1 MTSPPLTKAEQA
13 LERGA
18 YSECINILKGLATS
32 NPPSDIE
39 EAKIGVLLATAYI
52 GNGENEKAISI
63 CRVLTKCSDKKIREQ
78 AKQLKPILEAPSL
91 VRPSNWSVKIPS
103 VDGSSKDTLKLVN
116 SIKKSKNRVEKTE
129 YHPPTGSTKDLDPGF
144 SLLVLSVITILILLL
159 N

>member
-1 MTSPPLTKAEQA
+1 MISLPLNQAEKA
-13 LERGA
+13 LERGD
-18 YSECINILKGLATS
+18 YSECINILKELTNS

-39 EAKIGVLLATAYI
+39 SAKIGVLLATAYI

-63 CRVLTKCSDKKIREQ
+63 CRVLIKCSDKEIREK

-103 VDGSSKDTLKLVN
+103 VNVSSKKTLKLVN
-116 SIKKSKNRVEKTE
+116 NIKKNNSRKIHIE
-129 YHPPTGSTKDLDPGF
+129 YHPPTGSTKDLGTGF
-144 SLLVLSVITILILLL
+144 SLLVLIVITILIFIL